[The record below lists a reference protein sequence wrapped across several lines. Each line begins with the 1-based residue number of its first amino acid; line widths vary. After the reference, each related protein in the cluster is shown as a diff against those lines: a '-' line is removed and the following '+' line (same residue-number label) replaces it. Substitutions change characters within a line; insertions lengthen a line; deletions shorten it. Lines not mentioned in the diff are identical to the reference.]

1 MLRYKKLFPLLVI
14 FLFTS
19 CSTTYRVKYSQNNLD
34 TYVGLSHRELVQR
47 LGAPIL
53 EISDGGDGYI
63 LVFEG
68 NKELFDYSSWY
79 ATKSKTLPK
88 AQFYMN
94 PDGVCYKVQVSNT
107 DSVKRIS
114 VGGTIALVLVLLVI
128 LL

>member
-1 MLRYKKLFPLLVI
+1 MLRYKQLFPLLVI
-14 FLFTS
+14 FLLTS
-19 CSTTYRVKYSQNNLD
+19 CSTTYRVKYSQSNLD

-47 LGAPIL
+47 LGAPIS

-94 PDGVCYKVQVSNT
+94 QDGVCYKVQVSNT
-107 DSVKRIS
+107 DSVKRIR

>member
-1 MLRYKKLFPLLVI
+1 MLRYKIFFLILGV

-19 CSTTYRVKYSQNNLD
+19 CSTTYRVKYSQNKLN
-34 TYVGLSHRELVQR
+34 TYVGLSHQELVQR
-47 LGAPIL
+47 LGAPIS

-88 AQFYMN
+88 AQFYMT

-107 DSVKRIS
+107 DPVKRIS
-114 VGGTIALVLVLLVI
+114 VGGTIALVLLI
-128 LL
+128 LLII